1 MCRDAF
7 AKPVSNADLFDCYQL
22 SSPDVQLLPPVGM
35 VGRSGS
41 IFPAELV
48 AGRDWAF
55 DAVYTPI
62 ETSFLQNARAAGL
75 SVMSGYELFIGQGV
89 DAFRLFT
96 GRDVDYTTI
105 RNALQG

>member
-1 MCRDAF
+1 MSRSLSTRRARTLT
-7 AKPVSNADLFDCYQL
+7 VSSIARLL
-22 SSPDVQLLPPVGM
+22 EWLAGVTASP
-35 VGRSGS
+35 
-41 IFPAELV
+41 ELV
-48 AGRDWAF
+48 AGRDWAL
-55 DAVYTPI
+55 DAVYTRI

-96 GRDVDYTTI
+96 GRDVDYTMI